1 MDTYRRD
8 GGRRR
13 LQIVAAALALIPFV
27 SGVAGMFVG
36 PSALPGEH
44 GRQLDASADSEYRF
58 TNAFWF
64 ATAPALWSA
73 VPDIEKRGPRLRAV
87 CAVVFLGGVA
97 RLLSW
102 RRAGRPHPLFVAA
115 IGLELVGMPALVVWQ
130 ALVESRSR
138 VEPPE

>member
-13 LQIVAAALALIPFV
+13 LQFVAAALALIPFL
-27 SGVAGMFVG
+27 SGVAGMLVG

-44 GRQLDASADSEYRF
+44 GRRLNASADSEYRF

-64 ATAPALWSA
+64 ATAPALRSA
-73 VPDIEKRGPRLRAV
+73 VPDIEKRGARLRAV
-87 CAVVFLGGVA
+87 CAVVFLDGIA

-115 IGLELVGMPALVVWQ
+115 IGLELVGMPALAVWQ
-130 ALVESRSR
+130 ALVESRSS
-138 VEPPE
+138 VEPPK